1 MSERPA
7 GPGQTDRA
15 GAYVAWIVGLALLS
29 LVCVLGIFWGEA
41 AGDRQLGGALVG
53 VVLLAYSFIL
63 LFLRKGGFTG
73 V

>member
-1 MSERPA
+1 MRCDKFLIGIAWAELTSTGHPA
-7 GPGQTDRA
+7 HR
-15 GAYVAWIVGLALLS
+15 L
-29 LVCVLGIFWGEA
+29 
-41 AGDRQLGGALVG
+41 LGGGLIG

>member
-1 MSERPA
+1 MDQRQA
-7 GPGQTDRA
+7 
-15 GAYVAWIVGLALLS
+15 AYGRWIVVLSALS
-29 LVCVLGIFWGEA
+29 FACVLGIVVAEVA
-41 AGDRQLGGALVG
+41 STQHPSSRLVGGTLIG

>member
-1 MSERPA
+1 VIGIAWAEVISS
-7 GPGQTDRA
+7 GHPGYRL
-15 GAYVAWIVGLALLS
+15 VG
-29 LVCVLGIFWGEA
+29 
-41 AGDRQLGGALVG
+41 GGLIG

>member
-1 MSERPA
+1 MP
-7 GPGQTDRA
+7 
-15 GAYVAWIVGLALLS
+15 WIVLLS
-29 LVCVLGIFWGEA
+29 LLSFVCILGIFWGEA
-41 AGDRQLGGALVG
+41 TGHRALVGGLIG

>member
-1 MSERPA
+1 MRVVAEPTP
-7 GPGQTDRA
+7 GPGQG
-15 GAYVAWIVGLALLS
+15 GAYASGIAILSILS
-29 LVCVLGIFWGEA
+29 LVCILGIFWGELT
-41 AGDRQLGGALVG
+41 GHRLLTGAFIG

>member
-1 MSERPA
+1 MN
-7 GPGQTDRA
+7 DRA
-15 GAYVAWIVGLALLS
+15 LYGRGIAVLSLLS
-29 LVCVLGIFWGEA
+29 VACIAGIVWGE
-41 AGDRQLGGALVG
+41 LTNHPLVTGGLVG

>member
-1 MSERPA
+1 VNGSSK
-7 GPGQTDRA
+7 
-15 GAYVAWIVGLALLS
+15 YVTWIVALSVVSFL
-29 LVCVLGIFWGEA
+29 CILGIVWGEL
-41 AGDRQLGGALVG
+41 QNHHLVTAVLTG

>member
-1 MSERPA
+1 MS
-7 GPGQTDRA
+7 DRSS
-15 GAYVAWIVGLALLS
+15 AYVTWIVLLS
-29 LVCVLGIFWGEA
+29 AVSFVCVVGIVWGELA
-41 AGDRQLGGALVG
+41 NHHHLTAVLVG